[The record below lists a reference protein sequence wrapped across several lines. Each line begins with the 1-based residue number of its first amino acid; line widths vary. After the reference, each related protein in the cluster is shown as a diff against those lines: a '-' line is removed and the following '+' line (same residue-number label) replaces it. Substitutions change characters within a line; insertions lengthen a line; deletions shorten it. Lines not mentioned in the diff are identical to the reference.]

1 VDRARVGRAVAV
13 VFVFVFVVRVVVL
26 ARRIA
31 STRDS
36 RGDATRTDAP
46 RAKWVRLDDERCG

>member
-1 VDRARVGRAVAV
+1 VDRARVGRAV
-13 VFVFVFVVRVVVL
+13 VFVFVFVVLVVVL